1 MEKTMKT
8 AFGLLA
14 VTSLCLLSPLD
25 KSNAQ
30 ALSPT
35 HGIDDVEVVTISA
48 VVDSINLEKHQV
60 KLTLDDGKT
69 KTYKVDKSAENLDQV
84 RPGDHLKIACTEEL
98 IVTVNKS
105 GEAPSAASGGVI
117 GVNPKGSK
125 PGVVMVE
132 TTAISGKILAIDTDK
147 RKVTYLDPQ
156 GKKKTVRVKSDVDI
170 SGLAVGESVD
180 AVLTESVVI
189 AVTK

>member
-1 MEKTMKT
+1 MKKSLCT
-8 AFGLLA
+8 FA
-14 VTSLCLLSPLD
+14 VVSLCLFLFSS
-25 KSNAQ
+25 KSHAQ
-30 ALSPT
+30 ALSPN
-35 HGIDDVEVVTISA
+35 HGIDDVEAVTISG
-48 VVDSINLEKHQV
+48 VVDSIDLEKHKV

-69 KTYKVDKSAENLDQV
+69 KTFNVDKSAQNLDEVQV
-84 RPGDHLKIACTEEL
+84 GDHVKIACTEEL
-98 IVTVNKS
+98 MITVNKS
-105 GEAPSAASGGVI
+105 GETPSAASGGVV

-132 TTAISGKILAIDTDK
+132 TTAISGKILAIDAAK
-147 RKVTYLDPQ
+147 RKITYEDPD
-156 GKKKTVRVKSDVDI
+156 GKKKTVRVQKNLDL